1 MNEFRQLKYNDKIYP
16 NILVNEL
23 GKTKTVNGDRV
34 KQRIRRQDGEVVFT
48 FKDNGKTKMCYV
60 KQAVAQTFG
69 LPVPNELKDS
79 KRLMLIH
86 KNGDKQDNRLDNL
99 RWQSYRQMLLNNQG
113 FNNYRKANNIPV
125 IMLNDH
131 YKALKRFES
140 VFEAGKYVIEQ
151 NWGKAN
157 SARQAADNIS
167 AALVGR
173 NLHAYG
179 YRWAKDW

>member
-1 MNEFRQLKYNDKIYP
+1 
-16 NILVNEL
+16 
-23 GKTKTVNGDRV
+23 
-34 KQRIRRQDGEVVFT
+34 
-48 FKDNGKTKMCYV
+48 
-60 KQAVAQTFG
+60 
-69 LPVPNELKDS
+69 
-79 KRLMLIH
+79 MLIH